1 MTSSKARHNTLSLL
15 RRRDREKAIEELD
28 AALMESDK
36 IASDLDSIES
46 TIAALN
52 THLGAAQISGKAT
65 GRDLQMC
72 LEGRRHTRHELKRY
86 LAKEQEVRNIALSA
100 SERVARAKEAV
111 AKAQKALRAL
121 EKDESG

>member
-1 MTSSKARHNTLSLL
+1 MTSSKTRHNTLSLL
-15 RRRDREKAIEELD
+15 RRRDRENALEELD

-46 TIAALN
+46 TITALN
-52 THLGAAQISGKAT
+52 THLGDAQISGKAT

-72 LEGRRHTRHELKRY
+72 LEGRQHTRYELKRY

-121 EKDESG
+121 EKDESD